1 MQAQSKALEQGQGWG
16 GDKDRA
22 GMETGL
28 PQTVVGSP
36 CQHQHSAA
44 TGIPGAGAGSAAPG
58 TFQALEQRPRLRCY
72 FVWVRWERVNAPALP
87 DRRLRA
93 EPNQERRSPC
103 PARRSGPLTQIPGDT
118 AGPAAAAS
126 VNTPVFP
133 QPYQRLFPC
142 PVCWASDQNRLRLA
156 KGVTMSPAAGA
167 EPSPAAG
174 DVLDPG

>member
-22 GMETGL
+22 GMEAGL